1 MRSLDLSLNRLAE
14 GADERTV
21 FKKAD
26 HRGIDAL
33 ADVLRAPDGSNIEYI
48 NLSWCQLDSTALK
61 QLVNKGLLDAKSN
74 GKLSLVRLDLSN
86 NCLDG
91 RAAEALANFFKAPYK
106 GGGLAF
112 MPPTQKKREGAV
124 QKALTAP
131 ESSRALRELY
141 LGGNPNLLIDQ
152 EIVKVFCE
160 GLTAGGKCLRKLAL
174 SDVGLESEAAGD
186 FFADVLNEDNTMRLR
201 HLDLSSNRQLGSK
214 GGEAMIEGAARSR
227 ELVYLSLAD
236 CGIGKLCAK
245 ELSEALVDSATTQL
259 PTPS

>member
-1 MRSLDLSLNRLAE
+1 MNDTQACAKGLRGLEFDDWRVTADMNKLDLSGRVATLGKPDITLLAASLYDHQCLTTVNLSDVDLKFDPRHPKAPENVLWPEALETLAKYGLANNFSVRSLDLSLNRLAE

-112 MPPTQKKREGAV
+112 MPPTQKKRM
-124 QKALTAP
+124 
-131 ESSRALRELY
+131 
-141 LGGNPNLLIDQ
+141 
-152 EIVKVFCE
+152 KVPC
-160 GLTAGGKCLRKLAL
+160 RKL
-174 SDVGLESEAAGD
+174 
-186 FFADVLNEDNTMRLR
+186 
-201 HLDLSSNRQLGSK
+201 
-214 GGEAMIEGAARSR
+214 
-227 ELVYLSLAD
+227 
-236 CGIGKLCAK
+236 
-245 ELSEALVDSATTQL
+245 
-259 PTPS
+259 